1 MAVRRRPKPLLIF
14 LVLFGSFLILLAAIY
29 LFLSSPVDKNNHK
42 DIEVVVPSGTGVS
55 GVAEIL
61 KENNL
66 IRSEIV
72 FTIAVKS
79 KGDLY
84 LQASTYLFRQDM
96 SMDEILSS
104 IKNILSENGE
114 PVADASA
121 SAEPATQ
128 DTVSSDNVNPP
139 ADSETLDLPAEDIS
153 VNDLPFSAEDD
164 NILDLTS
171 DMRADPSPATATENT
186 PTVEADAEIDID
198 SELADKSKKGG
209 AWMHSHWNT
218 IRRLAVACLCIVLIA
233 GYLCFAP
240 AGKAFAASIAK
251 MVMQL
256 MDNGIRYTPTAPAT
270 SSVGEM
276 EQVVFADFDEVQK
289 AFDRQFLRLH
299 GDEFTLES
307 LILYDDP
314 RAGKLL
320 SAIYAYPNGLT
331 VELQQYWD
339 QTTSSWLEYR
349 RDETIQ
355 EVQLWDGTLAYWATG
370 SPDGIMT
377 INTAWQDSI
386 ITIYADENIPVQD
399 ILDALWAE

>member
-1 MAVRRRPKPLLIF
+1 MGWKQQKKIWAEHPY
-14 LVLFGSFLILLAAIY
+14 LVDDAF
-29 LFLSSPVDKNNHK
+29 H
-42 DIEVVVPSGTGVS
+42 
-55 GVAEIL
+55 
-61 KENNL
+61 
-66 IRSEIV
+66 
-72 FTIAVKS
+72 
-79 KGDLY
+79 
-84 LQASTYLFRQDM
+84 M
-96 SMDEILSS
+96 SMKQAMERQT
-104 IKNILSENGE
+104 
-114 PVADASA
+114 
-121 SAEPATQ
+121 AEGYPTFEEMVEAAKAR
-128 DTVSSDNVNPP
+128 S
-139 ADSETLDLPAEDIS
+139 DLPA
-153 VNDLPFSAEDD
+153 SAWAPVDRII
-164 NILDLTS
+164 NSKL
-171 DMRADPSPATATENT
+171 
-186 PTVEADAEIDID
+186 
-198 SELADKSKKGG
+198 KSRSSWRNAHLIAIKK
-209 AWMHSHWNT
+209 W
-218 IRRLAVACLCIVLIA
+218 AVACICIVLA
-233 GYLCFAP
+233 TGYLCFVP
-240 AGKAFAASIAK
+240 SGQAFAASIAK

-320 SAIYAYPNGLT
+320 SAQYAHLEGTEVYLM
-331 VELQQYWD
+331 QDWD

-349 RDETIQ
+349 SDETIQ

>member
-1 MAVRRRPKPLLIF
+1 MGWKQQKKIWAEYPY
-14 LVLFGSFLILLAAIY
+14 LVDDAF
-29 LFLSSPVDKNNHK
+29 H
-42 DIEVVVPSGTGVS
+42 
-55 GVAEIL
+55 
-61 KENNL
+61 
-66 IRSEIV
+66 
-72 FTIAVKS
+72 
-79 KGDLY
+79 
-84 LQASTYLFRQDM
+84 M
-96 SMDEILSS
+96 SMKQAMERQT
-104 IKNILSENGE
+104 
-114 PVADASA
+114 
-121 SAEPATQ
+121 AEGYPAFEEM
-128 DTVSSDNVNPP
+128 VKAAKARS
-139 ADSETLDLPAEDIS
+139 DLPAS
-153 VNDLPFSAEDD
+153 AWLPVDRVIAG
-164 NILDLTS
+164 
-171 DMRADPSPATATENT
+171 
-186 PTVEADAEIDID
+186 
-198 SELADKSKKGG
+198 KSKKGG

-256 MDNGIRYTPTAPAT
+256 MDNGIRYTPTAPAA
-270 SSVGEM
+270 SSTGEM

-320 SAIYAYPNGLT
+320 SAQYAHLEGTAVYLM
-331 VELQQYWD
+331 QDWD

-355 EVQLWDGTLAYWATG
+355 EVQLWDGTLAYYATDSPAG
-370 SPDGIMT
+370 SLT
-377 INTAWQDSI
+377 INGVWQDAAL
-386 ITIYADENIPVQD
+386 TIYAYDSIPVQD

>member
-1 MAVRRRPKPLLIF
+1 MGWKQQKKIWAEYPY
-14 LVLFGSFLILLAAIY
+14 LVDDAF
-29 LFLSSPVDKNNHK
+29 H
-42 DIEVVVPSGTGVS
+42 
-55 GVAEIL
+55 
-61 KENNL
+61 
-66 IRSEIV
+66 
-72 FTIAVKS
+72 
-79 KGDLY
+79 
-84 LQASTYLFRQDM
+84 M
-96 SMDEILSS
+96 SMKQAMERQT
-104 IKNILSENGE
+104 
-114 PVADASA
+114 
-121 SAEPATQ
+121 AEGYPAFEEM
-128 DTVSSDNVNPP
+128 VKAAKARS
-139 ADSETLDLPAEDIS
+139 DLPAS
-153 VNDLPFSAEDD
+153 AWLPVDRVIAG
-164 NILDLTS
+164 
-171 DMRADPSPATATENT
+171 
-186 PTVEADAEIDID
+186 
-198 SELADKSKKGG
+198 KSKKSG

-320 SAIYAYPNGLT
+320 SAQYAHLEGTEVYLM
-331 VELQQYWD
+331 QDWD

-355 EVQLWDGTLAYWATG
+355 EVQLWDGTPAYWATG